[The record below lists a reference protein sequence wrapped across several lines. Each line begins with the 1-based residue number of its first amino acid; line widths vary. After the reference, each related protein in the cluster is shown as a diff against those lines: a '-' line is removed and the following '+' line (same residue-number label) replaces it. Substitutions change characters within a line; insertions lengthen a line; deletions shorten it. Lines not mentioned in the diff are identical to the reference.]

1 MHLVVQYAY
10 QYPLGEVMTVRRV
23 RNIWNHKPDVRYTQK
38 RRNAIA
44 SSYFSAAMIALLLAV
59 VIFLLGL
66 ALIDYEVGSYFE
78 EKPMINIVLP
88 PQV

>member
-1 MHLVVQYAY
+1 
-10 QYPLGEVMTVRRV
+10 MTVRRV
-23 RNIWNHKPDVRYTQK
+23 RNILDHQPHNTYTQK
-38 RRNAIA
+38 RRDSVA
-44 SSYFSAAMIALLLAV
+44 SAYFSAAMITLLLAA

-88 PQV
+88 PEV

>member
-1 MHLVVQYAY
+1 
-10 QYPLGEVMTVRRV
+10 MTVRRA
-23 RNIWNHKPDVRYTQK
+23 RNILDHQPHNTYTQK
-38 RRNAIA
+38 RRDSVA
-44 SSYFSAAMIALLLAV
+44 SSYFTAAMITLLLAA

-78 EKPMINIVLP
+78 EQPMINIVLP

>member
-1 MHLVVQYAY
+1 
-10 QYPLGEVMTVRRV
+10 MTVRRA
-23 RNIWNHKPDVRYTQK
+23 RNILDQQQHHVYTQK
-38 RRNAIA
+38 RRNSLA
-44 SSYFSAAMIALLLAV
+44 SSYFTAAMITLLLAA

>member
-1 MHLVVQYAY
+1 
-10 QYPLGEVMTVRRV
+10 MTVRRA
-23 RNIWNHKPDVRYTQK
+23 RNILDQQQHLVYTQK
-38 RRNAIA
+38 RRNSVA
-44 SSYFSAAMIALLLAV
+44 SSYFTAAMITLLLAA

-66 ALIDYEVGSYFE
+66 TLIDYEVGSYFE

>member
-1 MHLVVQYAY
+1 
-10 QYPLGEVMTVRRV
+10 MTVRRA
-23 RNIWNHKPDVRYTQK
+23 RNILDQQQHLVYTQK
-38 RRNAIA
+38 RRNSVA
-44 SSYFSAAMIALLLAV
+44 SSYFTAAMITLLLAA